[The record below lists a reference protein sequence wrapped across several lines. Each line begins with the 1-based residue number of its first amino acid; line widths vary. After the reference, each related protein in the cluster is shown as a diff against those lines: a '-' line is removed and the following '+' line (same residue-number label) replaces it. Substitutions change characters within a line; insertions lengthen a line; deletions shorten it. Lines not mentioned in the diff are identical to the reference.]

1 MIAKR
6 APHYHYGPRAKNQR
20 MYLDQTTS
28 PDSLKW
34 ALDLLNVGKLGPM
47 LEKAGYADHA
57 SRLNPTI
64 LLESLETV
72 SQTALKMDKEA
83 AAS

>member
-1 MIAKR
+1 
-6 APHYHYGPRAKNQR
+6 
-20 MYLDQTTS
+20 
-28 PDSLKW
+28 
-34 ALDLLNVGKLGPM
+34 M

-64 LLESLETV
+64 LLESLGTV